1 MTPFGMEEPQIGLP
15 GAHNPLNRIA
25 LESGLVHNEAV
36 TLLAGAAI
44 TGVFSM
50 LSGAAQRQADR
61 EREQREMKRKADA
74 HKHYNKYAEK
84 QDKFNRKVWEYDK
97 KKLQNNYKYLKEEAA
112 IKRRNARAN
121 ARYADQTNAQ
131 KWSYDLMIRNSE
143 QIALNQQ
150 YAKSEQ
156 LYQDQL
162 DINSSSAHQAAEKEY
177 NRLQEAQT
185 DHVFQSQE
193 LELETLLKYE
203 TIKAKGQEGR
213 SVLKSAQAIMAAKGR
228 SQAVL
233 IESLTSSA
241 LDIGETLEAIA
252 NDKNVAAMQA
262 FAQKMLKPGSI
273 PIRPIPVKTPIPII
287 QDPKKPTKYDFG
299 MKPMDVFKKE
309 DLYKKRDKARKKI
322 YKAWKKGGATMGMYN
337 MMQETKK
344 QEADLF

>member
-1 MTPFGMEEPQIGLP
+1 MAAPAI
-15 GAHNPLNRIA
+15 I
-25 LESGLVHNEAV
+25 
-36 TLLAGAAI
+36 GAAAI
-44 TGVFSM
+44 GFLGTM
-50 LSGAAQRQADR
+50 LSGAAQRQADM
-61 EREQREMKRKADA
+61 EREKREMKRKADA

-84 QDKFNRKVWEYDK
+84 QDKYNRKVWEYDK
-97 KKLQNNYKYLKEEAA
+97 KKLQQNYKYLKEEAA
-112 IKRRNARAN
+112 IKRRNAQAN

-241 LDIGETLEAIA
+241 RDIGETLEDIA
-252 NDKNVAAMQA
+252 NDKNVADMQA

-273 PIRPIPVKTPIPII
+273 PIRPIPVKTPVPII
-287 QDPKKPTKYDFG
+287 QDPKKPTKYDYG

-309 DLYKKRDKARKKI
+309 DLWKKNKKAQKKI
-322 YKAWKKGGATMGMYN
+322 IKAFREDGVYAGIRES
-337 MMQETKK
+337 QR
-344 QEADLF
+344 QSADTF